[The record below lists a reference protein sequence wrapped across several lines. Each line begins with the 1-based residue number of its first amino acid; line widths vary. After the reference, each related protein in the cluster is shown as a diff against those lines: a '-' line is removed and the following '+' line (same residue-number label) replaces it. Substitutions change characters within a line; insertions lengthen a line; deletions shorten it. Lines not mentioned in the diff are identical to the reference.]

1 MEMTVAE
8 KVRIIMKRMNMSMGD
23 MAEATGQTRQNLS
36 NKMNRENFSEK
47 EIRAMAEA
55 MGCVVEIRFTLP
67 DGTVI

>member
-8 KVRIIMKRMNMSMGD
+8 KVRVIMKRMNMSMGD
-23 MAEATGQTRQNLS
+23 MAEATGQTRQNPS

-55 MGCVVEIRFTLP
+55 MGCAVEIRFTLP